1 VVIAWLK
8 ELPKLVQTQPG
19 IADNAAHCEGV
30 DWIVARNR
38 KDSRSVRRDD
48 VRTLTENAK
57 ASLFQC
63 YYSPQVVDSQQLG
76 HGLSDPIR

>member
-1 VVIAWLK
+1 
-8 ELPKLVQTQPG
+8 
-19 IADNAAHCEGV
+19 
-30 DWIVARNR
+30 
-38 KDSRSVRRDD
+38 

-63 YYSPQVVDSQQLG
+63 CYSPQVVDSQQLG